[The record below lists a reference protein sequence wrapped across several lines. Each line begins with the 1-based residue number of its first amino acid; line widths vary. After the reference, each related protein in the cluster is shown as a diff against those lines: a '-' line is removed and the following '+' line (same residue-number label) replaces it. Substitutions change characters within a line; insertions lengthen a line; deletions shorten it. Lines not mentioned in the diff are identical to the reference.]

1 MSEPS
6 VEINETHFF
15 QVNDATKYGIEG
27 AIIINNLRYWILKNK
42 ANRRHF
48 YDGHWWTYNSIK
60 AFAEIFPYW
69 TERQIR
75 YILDKLKEENI
86 ILTANYNKNQ
96 NDQTLWYA
104 FIDQESQLGIKTD
117 SEDRAENQPA
127 SDNKNVKC
135 SSQKCQMDLTNLS
148 NGFDKNVRPLPDN
161 KPDNKP
167 DINIF
172 PKGNKSI
179 SDEIDPNGVKPE
191 QSQISKTGIKS
202 ENINEAESKTIF
214 SINAEIDKII
224 GKWNKELAEPF
235 GLPAIRKPNP
245 DLKEKIKRRLREKD
259 FDFDKIIGRIK
270 ESDFLLGKTEKNGS
284 HSNWSLT
291 LDFIVRNE
299 SNYLKILFTDNYHRK
314 RILIPDGKQPNKKT
328 IEFMSNVDKHIG
340 RLSFQEFRVKFFE
353 TYKNEYFECIR
364 NYWGRLKDSDKIGYN
379 QLKKSILMEIEKI

>member
-1 MSEPS
+1 
-6 VEINETHFF
+6 
-15 QVNDATKYGIEG
+15 
-27 AIIINNLRYWILKNK
+27 
-42 ANRRHF
+42 
-48 YDGHWWTYNSIK
+48 
-60 AFAEIFPYW
+60 
-69 TERQIR
+69 
-75 YILDKLKEENI
+75 ILDKLKEENI